1 MKKLLLI
8 LTTILV
14 STWSCKKENNSLPSL
29 STQSIDSITSST
41 ASSGGTILDEGG
53 TPVTQRGVVWS
64 TSQGPTITDNSSSD
78 GAGSGSFVSNLTG
91 LLESTTYYVRAY
103 ATNSHGTSYGN
114 ELSFTTVQVP
124 TLSDRLEGIWQL
136 NDITMSGNLDI
147 GNGMGSSP
155 VIGNDQSITSTS
167 AFILTQQPNIVN
179 FNIDAQIDLIFGALI
194 IPYPW
199 QQTGSGT
206 WLAKSGGNS
215 VPDSLIITAND
226 GSLARYEILNLL
238 ESEMSLRTT
247 TVLSSPASGTLA
259 TELSFVKQ

>member
-8 LTTILV
+8 LTTVLV
-14 STWSCKKENNSLPSL
+14 STMSCKKENNSLPSL

-53 TPVTQRGVVWS
+53 SPVTQRGVVWS
-64 TSQGPTITDNSSSD
+64 TAQGPTITDNSSSD

-103 ATNSHGTSYGN
+103 ATNSYGTSYGN
-114 ELSFTTVQVP
+114 ELIFTTGQAP

-147 GNGMGSSP
+147 GNGMGSAP
-155 VIGNDQSITSTS
+155 VIGNDQSIASTS

-179 FNIDAQIDLIFGALI
+179 FNIDAQIDLIFGALT

-215 VPDSLIITAND
+215 VPDSLIITVND
-226 GSLARYEILNLL
+226 GSMARYEILNII

-247 TVLSSPASGTLA
+247 TVISSPASGTLA

>member
-14 STWSCKKENNSLPSL
+14 STLSCKKENNSLPSL
-29 STQSIDSITSST
+29 STLSIDSITSST
-41 ASSGGTILDEGG
+41 AISGGTILDEGS

-78 GAGSGSFVSNLTG
+78 GAGSGNFFSNITG

-114 ELSFTTVQVP
+114 ELSFTTVQMP

-136 NDITMSGNLDI
+136 DDITMSGNLDI

-155 VIGNDQSITSTS
+155 VIGNDQSISSTST
-167 AFILTQQPNIVN
+167 FILTQQPNIVN
-179 FNIDAQIDLIFGALI
+179 FNIDAQIDLILGALS

-199 QQTGSGT
+199 QETGSGA
-206 WLAKSGGNS
+206 WLAKFGGNS
-215 VPDSLIITAND
+215 VPDSLIITTND
-226 GSLARYEILNLL
+226 GSIGRYEILNIL
-238 ESEMSLRTT
+238 ESEMFLRTT
-247 TVLSSPASGTLA
+247 TVLSSPASGTLS